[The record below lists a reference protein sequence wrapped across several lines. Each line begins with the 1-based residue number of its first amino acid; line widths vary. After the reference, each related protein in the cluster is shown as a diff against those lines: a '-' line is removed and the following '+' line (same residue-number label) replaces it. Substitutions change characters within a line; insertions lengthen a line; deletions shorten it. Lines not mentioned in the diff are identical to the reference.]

1 MGGLGK
7 ASHAV
12 SWVDG
17 LRERDSEG
25 PARQSR
31 GTEGVREGCL
41 GAAGGQKKGRG
52 RGAAGK
58 LTDEGAKERKM
69 PGHSHSSKDKILLL
83 LANSRY

>member
-1 MGGLGK
+1 MGQKEWG
-7 ASHAV
+7 AV
-12 SWVDG
+12 VT
-17 LRERDSEG
+17 SEG
-25 PARQSR
+25 YSNWG
-31 GTEGVREGCL
+31 GTET
-41 GAAGGQKKGRG
+41 ATQKKKGRG